1 MGARDVT
8 ASSPE
13 APQYPVGPFV
23 PEDGYGHL
31 RREELIAQILQAPAA
46 LRAAVHGL
54 TAAQLEARYRNWT
67 VRQIVHHIADSH
79 LNAFIRFKL
88 ALTEDRPTIKP
99 YDQAGWAE
107 LADGRTASHEI
118 SLSLLEWLHRRWVV
132 LLNSMTPTDFS
143 RTFRHPESGV
153 LTLIQTL
160 SLYAWHGRH
169 HVAHISTLRQRM
181 NW

>member
-1 MGARDVT
+1 MTNLSYPIGRFKFETEISDEQRHQFIAEIEK
-8 ASSPE
+8 APE
-13 APQYPVGPFV
+13 
-23 PEDGYGHL
+23 HL
-31 RREELIAQILQAPAA
+31 RT
-46 LRAAVHGL
+46 AVSGL
-54 TAAQLEARYRNWT
+54 SSEQLDTPYRPGGWT
-67 VRQIVHHIADSH
+67 VRQVVHHLADSH
-79 LNAFIRFKL
+79 LNAYTRFKL
-88 ALTEDRPTIKP
+88 ALTEEEPTIKP

-169 HVAHISTLRQRM
+169 HIAHISTLRQRM

>member
-1 MGARDVT
+1 MTNLSYPIGRFKFETEISDEQRHQFIAEIEK
-8 ASSPE
+8 APE
-13 APQYPVGPFV
+13 
-23 PEDGYGHL
+23 HL
-31 RREELIAQILQAPAA
+31 RT
-46 LRAAVHGL
+46 AVSGL
-54 TAAQLEARYRNWT
+54 SSEQLDTPYRPGGWT
-67 VRQIVHHIADSH
+67 IRQVVHHLADSH
-79 LNAFIRFKL
+79 LNAYTRFKL
-88 ALTEDRPTIKP
+88 ALTEEEPTIKP

-169 HVAHISTLRQRM
+169 HIAHISTLRQRM

>member
-1 MGARDVT
+1 MTNLSYPIGRFKFETEISDEQRHQFIAEIEK
-8 ASSPE
+8 APE
-13 APQYPVGPFV
+13 
-23 PEDGYGHL
+23 HL
-31 RREELIAQILQAPAA
+31 RT
-46 LRAAVHGL
+46 AVSGL
-54 TAAQLEARYRNWT
+54 SSEQLDTPYRPGGWT
-67 VRQIVHHIADSH
+67 IRQVVHHLADSH
-79 LNAFIRFKL
+79 LNAYTRFKL
-88 ALTEDRPTIKP
+88 ALTEEEPTIKP

-118 SLSLLEWLHRRWVV
+118 SLSLLESLHRRWVI
-132 LLNSMTPTDFS
+132 LLNSMSPTDFS

-169 HVAHISTLRQRM
+169 HIAHISTLRQRM